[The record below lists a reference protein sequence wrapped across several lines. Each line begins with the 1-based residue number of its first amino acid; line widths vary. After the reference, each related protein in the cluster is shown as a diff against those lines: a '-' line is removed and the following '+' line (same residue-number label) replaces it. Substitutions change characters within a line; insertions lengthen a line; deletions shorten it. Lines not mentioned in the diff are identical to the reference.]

1 MSKLK
6 PKLFSVMKN
15 YTKEQF
21 VKDFISGIIVVI
33 IAMPLSIALA
43 IASGVNPEKGLHTA
57 IIAGFLI
64 SFLGGSRVQIGGPS
78 ATFTV
83 ISYTLIQQ
91 YGVQG
96 LAMATIMAGII
107 LVVLGVCRLG
117 SLVKYI
123 PYTVTTG
130 ITASIAVIMFSGQI
144 KDFLG
149 LSIDKVPADFA
160 PKMAAIFQNIGSV
173 NFSAVIV
180 GVTALLIIVLWPKVT
195 QKVPGSLIAII
206 ATVIMVKFLNL
217 KVDTIGSVFGELSR
231 KLPVPALPAVDFSTV
246 EKLAGPAFTI
256 AILAAIEGLLSCVV
270 SDGMIGS
277 KHNSNMEVVAE
288 GVANIVSGFFGG
300 LPATGVL
307 ARTAANLK
315 NGARTPIAGMVHAV
329 GILIVMVSLMP
340 LASLIPMTTLSAI
353 LIVLSYNMCDWEGI
367 TGLVKRAPKSD
378 IIVFACT
385 FFVGIF
391 IGLASAIVAGIVL
404 AVLLFMKRMI
414 EVTDVSFLTNDI
426 EGIDLDESEDPDA
439 TALKHIPKDVIV
451 YEINGPFFFGAADKF
466 VNMTDRKAGKPKVII
481 VRMRNVPAMDVTAMR
496 ALEQLYDRCKKRGIR
511 LLISKVQKQP
521 RNVMEKAGFVQ
532 RLGEENF
539 CENVDSA
546 LERAKG
552 MLANEAA

>member
-1 MSKLK
+1 MKGLK

-21 VKDFISGIIVVI
+21 VKDFISGMIVVI

-43 IASGVNPEKGLHTA
+43 IASGTNPERGLHTA

-91 YGVQG
+91 YGIQG
-96 LAMATIMAGII
+96 LAMATVMAGII
-107 LVVLGVCRLG
+107 LVILGICKLG

-123 PYTVTTG
+123 PYTVTTS

-149 LSIDKVPADFA
+149 LTIENVPADFA
-160 PKMAAIFQNIGSV
+160 PKMVAIFENIGTI
-173 NFSAVIV
+173 NISAVLV
-180 GVTALLIIVLWPKVT
+180 GAVALLICIFWPRVT
-195 QKVPGSLIAII
+195 QKIPGSLIAII
-206 ATVIMVKFLNL
+206 VTIVMVKLFKLD
-217 KVDTIGSVFGELSR
+217 VDTIGSVFGELSR
-231 KLPVPALPAVDFSTV
+231 KLPSPAIPAVDFNTV
-246 EKLAGPAFTI
+246 KELVGPAFTI

-288 GVANIVSGFFGG
+288 GIANIASGFFGG

-329 GILIVMVSLMP
+329 GILVVMLVLMP
-340 LASLIPMTTLSAI
+340 LASLIPMATLASI
-353 LIVLSYNMCDWEGI
+353 LIMLSYNMCDWEGI
-367 TGLVKRAPKSD
+367 AGLLKRAPKSD
-378 IIVFACT
+378 IIVFAAT
-385 FFVGIF
+385 FFVGVF
-391 IGLASAIVAGIVL
+391 VGLANAIVVGIVL

-414 EVTDVSFLTNDI
+414 EVTEVSFLTNDI
-426 EGIDLDESEDPDA
+426 DESNLDEVEDPDA
-439 TALKHIPKDVIV
+439 TALKNIPKNVIV

-466 VNMTDRKAGKPKVII
+466 VNITDRRAEKTKVII

-496 ALEQLYDRCKKRGIR
+496 ALEQLYDRCERRNIK

-521 RNVMEKAGFVQ
+521 RNVMEKAGFIQ
-532 RLGEENF
+532 RLGKENF
-539 CENVDSA
+539 CENVDIA

-552 MLANEAA
+552 LLVNEA